1 MLKNALSKLRK
12 IKPLVLNITNEVT
25 INDCASAIVAIGGGA
40 IMSSEVLEIE
50 DLVKISSSVNI
61 NIGTVNKE
69 SFKTMNMTAFYA
81 KEYRK
86 ASILDLVGLG
96 ASKYRNEVV
105 KKLLKNSNFSV
116 LKGNVSE
123 IKALVHL
130 GEDYIL
136 RDSSGVDVRDNDKI
150 EKLTDLENINIKKFL
165 FSVKKLAERLHCII
179 IVTGAIDL
187 IINKDEIYAVENGHP
202 MMSRVCGTGCMLS
215 GILAAFL
222 GINLPC
228 SKENLKEY
236 SLAAVCIYDICGELA
251 FESIKETDG
260 PMTYKKKLIDF
271 LYNIKDED
279 IEKRA
284 KYCLF

>member
-1 MLKNALSKLRK
+1 M
-12 IKPLVLNITNEVT
+12 LNITNEVT

-123 IKALVHL
+123 IKALVNL

-136 RDSSGVDVRDNDKI
+136 KDSSGVDVRNNDKI
-150 EKLTDLENINIKKFL
+150 GKLEDLENTSVKKFL
-165 FSVKKLAERLHCII
+165 LSVKKLAERLYCIVI
-179 IVTGAIDL
+179 ITGAVDL
-187 IINKDEIYAVENGHP
+187 IVSKDEIYAVENGHP

-284 KYCLF
+284 KYCLV

>member
-1 MLKNALSKLRK
+1 M
-12 IKPLVLNITNEVT
+12 LNITNEVT
-25 INDCASAIVAIGGGA
+25 INDCASAIVAIGASA

-123 IKALVHL
+123 VKALVNL

-136 RDSSGVDVRDNDKI
+136 KDSSGVDVRNNDKI
-150 EKLTDLENINIKKFL
+150 KKLEDLENTSVKKFL
-165 FSVKKLAERLHCII
+165 LSVKKLAERLYCIVI
-179 IVTGAIDL
+179 ITGAVDL
-187 IINKDEIYAVENGHP
+187 IVSKDEIYAVENGHP
-202 MMSRVCGTGCMLS
+202 MMSKVCGTGCMLS

-222 GINLPC
+222 GSNLQ
-228 SKENLKEY
+228 SSEENLKRY
-236 SLAAVCIYDICGELA
+236 SLSSVCTYDICGELA